1 MKLKIKVSE
10 SMSHP
15 YSPLGTIEDR
25 LIRIPALLRESLGFK
40 TGHFLCLKSEDDRS
54 IPLQIAVAYYKD
66 TVGVDSG
73 LCVYVS
79 KDTFE
84 RVDITKLSTVKPVD
98 DILIGCDPEFFLID
112 KITGMN
118 ISASHFFSHY
128 GDVGSDCGL
137 AELRPRP
144 GFTEDEVTAN
154 LRDLLIRAYK
164 HITDRMLYRNK
175 EMALIASSYNDNHT
189 AGFHIHFGLSDKLLA
204 ENKLN
209 KGDDNLLKKMVSVLD
224 YYVGIPAIIPEG
236 SEDYHR
242 RSIKSSQYGKAGDHR
257 SDHVTLEYRVPG
269 GHLLRHP
276 LLTKGILGLNM
287 VVIKDLTSRLRKYSN
302 DYRNMDILNDYRVL
316 HELYPNLPHRE
327 KVRNIIM
334 SENIGEATAQLGTIM
349 HDVKQ
354 MIGFKNRSKSIID
367 YFEYMISY
375 ISSGKGFSKNLEIN
389 WRLRDER

>member
-1 MKLKIKVSE
+1 MPMKLKIKVSE

-25 LIRIPALLRESLGFK
+25 LIRIPASLRESLGFK
-40 TGHFLCLKSEDDRS
+40 TGHFLCLKSIDDRS

-66 TVGVDSG
+66 AVDGG

-79 KDTFE
+79 RDTFGKI
-84 RVDITKLSTVKPVD
+84 DITKLSTIKPVD
-98 DILIGCDPEFFLID
+98 DILIGCDPEFFLVD
-112 KITGMN
+112 KATGMN

-144 GFTEDEVTAN
+144 GFNEDEVTAN

-164 HITDRMLYRNK
+164 HISNRMLYKDK
-175 EMALIASSYNDNHT
+175 EMVLIASSYNNDHT

-204 ENKLN
+204 ENKMN
-209 KGDDNLLKKMVSVLD
+209 RGDNNLLKKMVSVLD
-224 YYVGIPAIIPEG
+224 YYIGIPAIIPEG
-236 SEDYHR
+236 SEDYRR
-242 RSIKSSQYGKAGDHR
+242 RSIKNSQYGKAGDHR

-302 DYRNMDILNDYRVL
+302 GYRNMDILNDYRVL

-327 KVRNIIM
+327 KVRDIIM
-334 SENIGEATAQLGTIM
+334 SENIGEATTQLETIM

-354 MIGFKNRSKSIID
+354 MIGFKDRSKSIMD

-389 WRLRDER
+389 WGLKDER

>member
-1 MKLKIKVSE
+1 MKLKIRVSE

-15 YSPLGTIEDR
+15 NSPLGTIDDR
-25 LIRIPALLRESLGFK
+25 LIRIPASLRESLGFK

-54 IPLQIAVAYYKD
+54 IPLQITIAYHSDAVD
-66 TVGVDSG
+66 NDS
-73 LCVYVS
+73 CVYVS
-79 KDTFE
+79 RDTFE
-84 RVDITKLSTVKPVD
+84 KIDITKFSTIKPVD

-112 KITGMN
+112 KATGTN

-144 GFTEDEVTAN
+144 GFNEHEVTAN
-154 LRDLLIRAYK
+154 LRELLLRAYK
-164 HITDRMLYRNK
+164 HISNRMLYKNR
-175 EMALIASSYNDNHT
+175 EMSLIAASHNDNHT

-204 ENKLN
+204 ENRFN
-209 KGDDNLLKKMVSVLD
+209 KGDDNFLKKMVSVLD

-242 RSIKSSQYGKAGDHR
+242 RSIRSSQYGKAGDHR
-257 SDHVTLEYRVPG
+257 SDNITLEYRVPG

-302 DYRNMDILNDYRVL
+302 DYKDMDILNDYKVL
-316 HELYPNLPHRE
+316 HNLYPNLPHKE
-327 KVRNIIM
+327 EVRNIIM
-334 SENIGEATAQLGTIM
+334 SESIDGATAQLGTIM
-349 HDVKQ
+349 YDIKR
-354 MIGFKNRSKSIID
+354 MIGFKDRSKSIID
-367 YFEYMISY
+367 YFKYIISY
-375 ISSGKGFSKNLEIN
+375 INSGKRFSESLEAN
-389 WRLRDER
+389 WRLKDER